1 MASTINA
8 SNTGF
13 GGIVQ
18 TGDSSGQMQLQTAG
32 TTAITI
38 DTSQNVTVAGTLTA
52 TGKLAS
58 SSMPTGSVLQ
68 AVQATFTG
76 TQTLATGG
84 VNANF
89 SDITSLSVTITPSS
103 SSNKI
108 LLIAHLTSM
117 CGDDRMIFFKFTG
130 GNTASFVGDTAG
142 NRTRVAGFYGSGN
155 AAGSAN
161 GAPVTLMYL
170 DSPSTTSA
178 TTYKVQ
184 GAPNYLSGSA
194 YINYNPNE
202 TDNAY
207 FCRGA
212 SSLIAIEVKG

>member
-1 MASTINA
+1 MAKLILNGSTSGSITLESPAVSGTNTLTLPANTGTVLTSA
-8 SNTGF
+8 SNTNF
-13 GGIVQ
+13 P
-18 TGDSSGQMQLQTAG
+18 AG
-32 TTAITI
+32 TT
-38 DTSQNVTVAGTLTA
+38 
-52 TGKLAS
+52 
-58 SSMPTGSVLQ
+58 LQ
-68 AVQATFTG
+68 AVQAIFTG

-89 SDITSLSVTITPSS
+89 SDITNLSVTITPSS

-117 CGDDRMIFFKFTG
+117 CGDDRMIYFKFTG
-130 GNTASFVGDTAG
+130 GNTATFVGDTAG
-142 NRTRVAGFYGSGN
+142 NKTRVAGFYGSGN

-170 DSPSTTSA
+170 DSPATTSA
-178 TTYKVQ
+178 ITYKVQ

-207 FCRGA
+207 FPRGA

>member
-1 MASTINA
+1 MSKISLTPNASGTGNFTIASPNSNTDRTLTLPDNTGTILTSA
-8 SNTGF
+8 SNTNF
-13 GGIVQ
+13 PV
-18 TGDSSGQMQLQTAG
+18 
-32 TTAITI
+32 
-38 DTSQNVTVAGTLTA
+38 
-52 TGKLAS
+52 
-58 SSMPTGSVLQ
+58 GSVLQ

-130 GNTASFVGDTAG
+130 GNTSSFLGDTAG
-142 NRTRVAGFYGSGN
+142 NKTRVAGFYSSGN

-207 FCRGA
+207 FPRGA

>member
-1 MASTINA
+1 MAS
-8 SNTGF
+8 
-13 GGIVQ
+13 IVVA
-18 TGDSSGQMQLQTAG
+18 GDTSGTVTLAAPAVSG
-32 TTAITI
+32 TT
-38 DTSQNVTVAGTLTA
+38 TLTLPA
-52 TGKLAS
+52 TSGTVLTNGTNTNFPA
-58 SSMPTGSVLQ
+58 GSTLQ
-68 AVQATFTG
+68 AVQAIFTG

-117 CGDDRMIFFKFTG
+117 CGDDRMIYFKFTG
-130 GNTASFVGDTAG
+130 GNTATFVGDTAG
-142 NRTRVAGFYGSGN
+142 NKTRVGGFYCSGN
-155 AAGSAN
+155 AAGSPN
-161 GAPVTLMYL
+161 GAPVTMMYL

>member
-1 MASTINA
+1 MSKISLTPNASGTGTFTIASPNSNTDRTLTLPDNTGTILTSA
-8 SNTGF
+8 SNTNF
-13 GGIVQ
+13 P
-18 TGDSSGQMQLQTAG
+18 AG
-32 TTAITI
+32 ST
-38 DTSQNVTVAGTLTA
+38 
-52 TGKLAS
+52 
-58 SSMPTGSVLQ
+58 LQ

-108 LLIAHLTSM
+108 LLIAHLTST
-117 CGDDRMIFFKFTG
+117 CGDDRAIYFKFTG
-130 GNTASFVGDTAG
+130 GNTASFVGDTSG
-142 NRTRVAGFYGSGN
+142 NRARVAGFYFSGN

-184 GAPNYLSGSA
+184 GAPNFNSGSA
-194 YINYNPNE
+194 FINYNPNE
-202 TDNAY
+202 TDNA
-207 FCRGA
+207 FFPRGA

>member
-1 MASTINA
+1 MPLILQGATSGSTTIQATDAVTQTITLPNATGTVLTTA
-8 SNTGF
+8 SNTNF
-13 GGIVQ
+13 P
-18 TGDSSGQMQLQTAG
+18 A
-32 TTAITI
+32 
-38 DTSQNVTVAGTLTA
+38 
-52 TGKLAS
+52 
-58 SSMPTGSVLQ
+58 GSVLQ
-68 AVQATFTG
+68 AVQAIFTG

-108 LLIAHLTSM
+108 LLIAHLSATVS
-117 CGDDRMIFFKFTG
+117 DDRGIFFKFTG
-130 GNTASFVGDTAG
+130 GNTATFVGDTAG
-142 NRTRVAGFYGSGN
+142 NKTRVAGFYFSGN
-155 AAGSAN
+155 AAGSPN

-170 DSPSTTSA
+170 DSPATTSA
-178 TTYKVQ
+178 ITYKVQ

-207 FCRGA
+207 FPRGA
-212 SSLIAIEVKG
+212 CSLIAMEVKG